1 MYKIHIYH
9 TKILFMLKRLLAG
22 RSAFLLI
29 LLMLSSV
36 TWAQDKVI
44 TGKVSDSKD
53 GTPLAGASVLVKGTK
68 IGTKT
73 DADGTF
79 RLTVPSNARTLV
91 ISSVGFSQF
100 EVAITGSTVDV
111 NLNASNS
118 SLNEIVVVGYG
129 TTRKK
134 DLTGAVASISSK
146 DFVKGAIQTPEQL
159 IAGKVAGVQINSNS
173 GAPGSGSRIRIRG
186 GASLNASNDPLI
198 IIDNV
203 PVDNG
208 GAAGSVNPL
217 NLINPNDIENITVLK
232 DPSAAAIYGSRA
244 SNGVIIITTK
254 KGRKGKVAFNFSGQ
268 FFAQTPSGTV
278 DVLTADEMRSV
289 VNSKGS
295 SAEAGRLGQASTD
308 WQDEIYQTAFGQD
321 LNLSATGATLKGKLP
336 FRISGGFL
344 NQDGMLRT
352 GNFKR
357 QTLSI
362 NLSPRLL
369 NERLKVDFNIK
380 GARTTN
386 HFASEGAIGAAIAFD
401 PTQPVKVNSN
411 RFGGFFEYIDN
422 NASGAP
428 PRDLAPRNPLSLLE
442 MRDDNSEVLRGIGNL
457 QLDYSLPWVKGL
469 RANLN
474 LGFDYQ
480 RGEGTVVVPDS
491 AASTYRRWDIQEN
504 PFKVNHY
511 GGINNNYQN
520 ERRNLL
526 WEFYLNYTRDISS
539 INSKVDFTA
548 GYGYQDFKFS
558 NYAYPDHRF
567 DGSIRPG
574 TEPQFPLSEPQY
586 TLISY
591 YGRLIYTLANKYIL
605 TGTLRTDGTSRF
617 NPSERWGV
625 FPSAAFAWRISEE
638 DFLINSKTVSDLK
651 LRIGYGV
658 TGQQDGISFYGY
670 LPVYALSNN
679 AAQYQLGSEYFT
691 MYRPSAYDPNLRWET
706 TTNVNA
712 AIDFGFFGNRLGGS
726 IDVFFRKT
734 KDLLS
739 VVPIALGTN
748 FSNQLLTNVG
758 NIESK
763 GIEVTLNTVPIQK
776 RDLTVN
782 FGVNFTYINPEV
794 RNLLLNP
801 DPSFKG
807 NRIGGIAGGTGNT
820 IQIHSVGYRPYT
832 FFVYKQVYN
841 QDNKPI
847 EGLYEDLNRDGII
860 NDNDLYRYKSPDS
873 RVFMGFNGSVVFGKW
888 NAGFVA
894 RASFGNYIYHN
905 VQSNLG
911 ALRQILNPLGWIVNA
926 SSNYL
931 ETGFTNNQYFSDYY
945 VQNASYF
952 RMDNINVGYD
962 MGKVF
967 KDASLRL
974 TANVQNAFVI
984 TKYKGLDPELN
995 SGIDNNLY
1003 PRPRMFV
1010 LGVNLDF

>member
-1 MYKIHIYH
+1 M
-9 TKILFMLKRLLAG
+9 FMLKRLLAR

-29 LLMLSSV
+29 LLMLSSIA
-36 TWAQDKVI
+36 WAQDRII
-44 TGKVSDSKD
+44 TGKITDSKD
-53 GTPLAGASVLVKGTK
+53 GTPLPGVSVLVKGTK
-68 IGTKT
+68 VGTKT
-73 DADGTF
+73 DANGIF
-79 RLTVPSNARTLV
+79 RISVPANSQTLV
-91 ISSVGFSQF
+91 ISSVGFTQQELS
-100 EVAITGSTVDV
+100 ITGSDV
-111 NLNASNS
+111 NVNLVASNS

-134 DLTGAVASISSK
+134 DLTGAVASVSSK

-159 IAGKVAGVQINSNS
+159 IAGKVAGVQISSNS

-254 KGRKGKVAFNFSGQ
+254 KGKKGKVLFNFSGQ
-268 FFAQTPSGTV
+268 FFAQTPSSKV
-278 DVLTADEMRSV
+278 DVLTAEEMRTV

-295 SAEAGRLGQASTD
+295 SAEAGRLGTANTD

-321 LNLSATGATLKGKLP
+321 LNLSATGAVMDGKLP
-336 FRISGGFL
+336 FRVSGGFL
-344 NQDGMLRT
+344 NQDGILKT

-357 QTLSI
+357 QTLAI
-362 NLSPRLL
+362 NLSPKFLK
-369 NERLKVDFNIK
+369 ERLKVDFNLK
-380 GARTTN
+380 GGRTTN
-386 HFASEGAIGAAIAFD
+386 HFANEGAIGSAIAFD
-401 PTQPVKVNSN
+401 PTQPVRVNSN
-411 RFGGFFEYIDN
+411 RFGGFFEYVDN
-422 NASGAP
+422 NSAGAP
-428 PRDLAPRNPLSLLE
+428 PLDLASRNPVSLLE

-474 LGFDYQ
+474 AGIDYQ
-480 RGEGTVVVPDS
+480 RGEGTVLVTDS
-491 AASTYRRWDIQEN
+491 AASTYRRWDIQSN

-511 GGINNNYQN
+511 GGINNYYQN
-520 ERRNLL
+520 ERKNLL
-526 WEFYLNYTRDISS
+526 FEFYLNYLKELTS
-539 INSKVDFTA
+539 INSRIDFTA
-548 GYGYQDFKFS
+548 GYGYQDFQFS
-558 NYAYPDHRF
+558 NYAYPDHRY
-567 DGSIRPG
+567 DGSVRPG
-574 TEPQFPLSEPQY
+574 TEPQFALSEPQY

-591 YGRLIYTLANKYIL
+591 YGRLVYTLANKYIL
-605 TGTLRTDGTSRF
+605 TTTLRTDGTSRF

-651 LRIGYGV
+651 LRVGYGV

-670 LPVYALSNN
+670 LPSYALSNN
-679 AAQYQLGSEYFT
+679 AAEYQLGNEYFN

-706 TTNVNA
+706 TTNFNVA
-712 AIDFGFFGNRLGGS
+712 LDFGFFGNRLGGS

-739 VVPIALGTN
+739 VVPIPLGTN

-758 NIESK
+758 NIESN
-763 GIEVTLNTVPIQK
+763 GVELTLNTVPVQN
-776 RDLTVN
+776 RNLTWN
-782 FGVNFTYINPEV
+782 FGVNFTYINPKV
-794 RNLLLNP
+794 TNLLLND

-807 NRIGGIAGGTGNT
+807 NRVGGIAGGTGNT
-820 IQIHSVGYRPYT
+820 IQIHSVGYRPNT
-832 FFVYKQVYN
+832 FFVYKQVYD

-847 EGLYEDLNRDGII
+847 EGLYEDLNRDGVI
-860 NDNDLYRYKSPDS
+860 NDNDLYRYKSPNA
-873 RVFMGFNGSVVFGKW
+873 RFFMGFNTSVNYGKW
-888 NAGFVA
+888 TAGFVA
-894 RASFGNYIYHN
+894 RAFVGNYNYHN

-926 SSNYL
+926 SANYL

-945 VQNASYF
+945 VQNASFF
-952 RMDNINVGYD
+952 RMDNINLGYD

-967 KDASLRL
+967 KDANLRL

-984 TKYKGLDPELN
+984 TKYKGLDPEIT
-995 SGIDNNLY
+995 GIDNNLY

>member
-1 MYKIHIYH
+1 MS
-9 TKILFMLKRLLAG
+9 TKRLLLV
-22 RSAFLLI
+22 RSMLCSFFLL
-29 LLMLSSV
+29 LFSFVSFSQSRV
-36 TWAQDKVI
+36 V
-44 TGKVSDSKD
+44 TGKITDSKD
-53 GTPLAGASVLVKGTK
+53 GAPIVGATVTPKGSSGGTTTGPDGSFSLSVPEN
-68 IGTKT
+68 TKT
-73 DADGTF
+73 
-79 RLTVPSNARTLV
+79 LI
-91 ISSVGFSQF
+91 ISSIGYSSREVG
-100 EVAITGSTVDV
+100 ITASTV
-111 NLNASNS
+111 NISLISSNS
-118 SLNEIVVVGYG
+118 ALNEVVVIGYG

-134 DLTGAVASISSK
+134 DLTGAVASVSSK

-159 IAGKVAGVQINSNS
+159 IAGKVAGVQISSNS
-173 GAPGSGSRIRIRG
+173 GAPGAGSRIRIRG

-244 SNGVIIITTK
+244 SNGVVIITTK
-254 KGRKGKVAFNFSGQ
+254 KGKKGKVLFNFGGQ
-268 FFAQTPSGTV
+268 FFAQTPSSKV
-278 DVLTADEMRSV
+278 DVLTAEEMRSI

-295 SAEAGRLGQASTD
+295 SAEAGRLGTANTD

-321 LNLSATGATLKGKLP
+321 LNLSATGATLEGKLP

-344 NQDGMLRT
+344 NQDGILRT
-352 GNFKR
+352 GNFQR
-357 QTLSI
+357 QTLAL
-362 NLSPRLL
+362 NLSPKFLK
-369 NERLKVDFNIK
+369 ERLKIDFNLK
-380 GARTTN
+380 GGRTTN
-386 HFASEGAIGAAIAFD
+386 HFANEGAIGSAIAFD

-411 RFGGFFEYIDN
+411 RFGGFFEYVDN
-422 NASGAP
+422 NSTGSP
-428 PRDLAPRNPLSLLE
+428 PLDLAPRNPVALLE
-442 MRDDNSEVLRGIGNL
+442 MRDDNSTVLRGIGNL

-480 RGEGTVVVPDS
+480 HGEGTVVVTDS
-491 AASTYRRWDIQEN
+491 AAATYRRWDIQSN
-504 PFKVNHY
+504 PFVVNHY
-511 GGINNNYQN
+511 GGINNNYKN

-526 WEFYLNYTRDISS
+526 SEFYLNYLRDITS
-539 INSKVDFTA
+539 INSRIDFTA
-548 GYGYQDFKFS
+548 GYGYQDFKFT
-558 NYAYPDHRF
+558 NYAYPDHRY

-574 TEPQFPLSEPQY
+574 TEPQFPVSEPQY

-591 YGRLIYTLANKYIL
+591 YGRLVYTLASKYIL
-605 TGTLRTDGTSRF
+605 TGTIRTDGTSRF
-617 NPSERWGV
+617 SPSERWGV

-638 DFLINSKTVSDLK
+638 DFLLNSKTISDLK
-651 LRIGYGV
+651 LRVGYGV

-670 LPVYALSNN
+670 LPSYALSNN
-679 AAQYQLGSEYFT
+679 AAQYQMGSEYFD

-706 TTNVNA
+706 TNNFNVA
-712 AIDFGFFGNRLGGS
+712 VDFGFFGNRLDGS

-739 VVPIALGTN
+739 VVPIPLGTN

-758 NIESK
+758 NIESN
-763 GIEVTLNTVPIQK
+763 GVELTLNGVPYQS
-776 RDLTVN
+776 RNLTWN
-782 FGVNFTYINPEV
+782 LGVNFTYINPEV
-794 RNLLLNP
+794 TNLLLNE
-801 DPSFKG
+801 DPAFKG

-832 FFVYKQVYN
+832 FFVYKQIYDQN
-841 QDNKPI
+841 NKPI

-873 RVFMGFNGSVVFGKW
+873 RVFMGFNTSVVYGKW
-888 NAGFVA
+888 TAGFVA
-894 RASFGNYIYHN
+894 RAFFGNYIYHN

-911 ALRQILNPLGWIVNA
+911 ALRQVLNPLGWIVNS

-931 ETGFTNNQYFSDYY
+931 ETGFTNNQYFSDYF
-945 VQNASYF
+945 VQNASFF
-952 RMDNINVGYD
+952 RMDNINIGYD

-967 KDASLRL
+967 KDANLRL

-984 TKYKGLDPELN
+984 TDYKGLDPELN

>member
-1 MYKIHIYH
+1 
-9 TKILFMLKRLLAG
+9 MLKRLLAR

-29 LLMLSSV
+29 LLMLSSIA
-36 TWAQDKVI
+36 WAQDRII
-44 TGKVSDSKD
+44 TGKITDSKD
-53 GTPLAGASVLVKGTK
+53 GTPLPGVSVLVKGTK
-68 IGTKT
+68 VGTKT
-73 DADGTF
+73 DANGTF
-79 RLTVPSNARTLV
+79 RISVPANSQTLV
-91 ISSVGFSQF
+91 ISSVGFTQQELS
-100 EVAITGSTVDV
+100 ITGSDV
-111 NLNASNS
+111 NVNLVASNS

-134 DLTGAVASISSK
+134 DLTGAVASVSSK

-159 IAGKVAGVQINSNS
+159 IAGKVAGVQISSNS

-254 KGRKGKVAFNFSGQ
+254 KGKKGKVLFNFSGQ
-268 FFAQTPSGTV
+268 FFAQAPSSKV
-278 DVLTADEMRSV
+278 DVLTAEEMRTV

-295 SAEAGRLGQASTD
+295 SAEAGRLGTANTD

-321 LNLSATGATLKGKLP
+321 LNLSATGAVMDGKLP
-336 FRISGGFL
+336 FRVSGGFL
-344 NQDGMLRT
+344 NQDGILKT

-357 QTLSI
+357 QTLAI
-362 NLSPRLL
+362 NLSPKFLK
-369 NERLKVDFNIK
+369 ERLKVDFNLK
-380 GARTTN
+380 GGRTTN
-386 HFASEGAIGAAIAFD
+386 HFANEGAIGSAIAFD
-401 PTQPVKVNSN
+401 PTQPVRVNSN
-411 RFGGFFEYIDN
+411 RFGGFFEYVDN
-422 NASGAP
+422 NSAGAP
-428 PRDLAPRNPLSLLE
+428 PLDLASRNPVSLLE

-474 LGFDYQ
+474 AGIDYQ
-480 RGEGTVVVPDS
+480 RGEGTVLVTDS
-491 AASTYRRWDIQEN
+491 AASTYRRWDIQSN

-511 GGINNNYQN
+511 GGINNYYQN
-520 ERRNLL
+520 ERKNLL
-526 WEFYLNYTRDISS
+526 FEFYLNYLKELTS
-539 INSKVDFTA
+539 INSRIDFTA
-548 GYGYQDFKFS
+548 GYGYQDFQFS
-558 NYAYPDHRF
+558 NYAYPDHRY
-567 DGSIRPG
+567 DGSVRPG
-574 TEPQFPLSEPQY
+574 TEPQFALSEPQY

-591 YGRLIYTLANKYIL
+591 YGRLVYTLANKYIL
-605 TGTLRTDGTSRF
+605 TTTLRTDGTSRF

-651 LRIGYGV
+651 LRVGYGV

-670 LPVYALSNN
+670 LPSYALSNN
-679 AAQYQLGSEYFT
+679 AAEYQLGNEYFN

-706 TTNVNA
+706 TTNFNVA
-712 AIDFGFFGNRLGGS
+712 LDFGFFGNRLGGS

-739 VVPIALGTN
+739 VVPIPLGTN

-758 NIESK
+758 NIESN
-763 GIEVTLNTVPIQK
+763 GVELTLNTVPVQN
-776 RDLTVN
+776 RNLTWN
-782 FGVNFTYINPEV
+782 FGVNFTYINPKV
-794 RNLLLNP
+794 TNLLLND

-807 NRIGGIAGGTGNT
+807 NRVGGIAGGTGNT
-820 IQIHSVGYRPYT
+820 IQIHSVGYRPNT
-832 FFVYKQVYN
+832 FFVYKQVYDQN
-841 QDNKPI
+841 NKPI
-847 EGLYEDLNRDGII
+847 EGLYEDLNRDGVI
-860 NDNDLYRYKSPDS
+860 NDNDLYRYKSPNA
-873 RVFMGFNGSVVFGKW
+873 RFFMGFNTSVNYGKW
-888 NAGFVA
+888 TAGFVA
-894 RASFGNYIYHN
+894 RAFVGNYNYHN

-926 SSNYL
+926 SANYL

-945 VQNASYF
+945 VQNASFF
-952 RMDNINVGYD
+952 RMDNINLGYD

-967 KDASLRL
+967 KDANLRL

-984 TKYKGLDPELN
+984 TKYKGLDPEIT
-995 SGIDNNLY
+995 GIDNNLY

>member
-1 MYKIHIYH
+1 
-9 TKILFMLKRLLAG
+9 MLKRLLAG

-29 LLMLSSV
+29 LLMLSSI

-44 TGKVSDSKD
+44 TGKITDSKD
-53 GTPLAGASVLVKGTK
+53 GTPLPGVSVLVKGTK
-68 IGTKT
+68 VGTKT
-73 DADGTF
+73 DSDGTF
-79 RLTVPSNARTLV
+79 RLSVPANAQTLV
-91 ISSVGFSQF
+91 ISSVGFTQQ
-100 EVAITGSTVDV
+100 ELTITGSDVSV
-111 NLNASNS
+111 NLVASNS

-134 DLTGAVASISSK
+134 DLTGAVASVSSK

-159 IAGKVAGVQINSNS
+159 IAGKVAGVQISSNS

-208 GAAGSVNPL
+208 GAAGSINPL

-244 SNGVIIITTK
+244 SNGVILITTK
-254 KGRKGKVAFNFSGQ
+254 KGKKGKVLFNFSGQ
-268 FFAQTPSGTV
+268 FFAQAPSSKV
-278 DVLTADEMRSV
+278 DVLTAEEMRAV

-295 SAEAGRLGQASTD
+295 SAEAGRLGTANTD

-321 LNLSATGATLKGKLP
+321 LNLSATGAVMDGKLP
-336 FRISGGFL
+336 FRVSGGFL
-344 NQDGMLRT
+344 NQDGILKT

-357 QTLSI
+357 QTLAI
-362 NLSPRLL
+362 NLSPKFLK
-369 NERLKVDFNIK
+369 ERLKVDFNIK
-380 GARTTN
+380 GGRTTN
-386 HFASEGAIGAAIAFD
+386 HFANEGAIGSAIAFD
-401 PTQPVKVNSN
+401 PTQPVRVNSN
-411 RFGGFFEYIDN
+411 RFGGFFEYVDN
-422 NASGAP
+422 NSAGAP
-428 PRDLAPRNPLSLLE
+428 PLDLAIRNPVSLLE

-474 LGFDYQ
+474 AGFDYQ
-480 RGEGTVVVPDS
+480 RGEGTVLVTDS
-491 AASTYRRWDIQEN
+491 AASTYRRWDITSN

-511 GGINNNYQN
+511 GGINNYYQN
-520 ERRNLL
+520 ERKNLL
-526 WEFYLNYTRDISS
+526 FEFYLNYLKEITS
-539 INSKVDFTA
+539 INSRIDFTA
-548 GYGYQDFKFS
+548 GYGYQDFQFA
-558 NYAYPDHRF
+558 NYAYPDHRY
-567 DGSIRPG
+567 DGSVRPG
-574 TEPQFPLSEPQY
+574 TEPQFALSEPQY

-591 YGRLIYTLANKYIL
+591 YGRLVYTLANKYIL
-605 TGTLRTDGTSRF
+605 TTTLRTDGTSRF

-651 LRIGYGV
+651 LRVGYGV

-670 LPVYALSNN
+670 LPSYALSNN
-679 AAQYQLGSEYFT
+679 AAEYQMGNEFFN

-706 TTNVNA
+706 TTNFNVA
-712 AIDFGFFGNRLGGS
+712 LDFGFFGNRLGGS

-739 VVPIALGTN
+739 VVPIPLGTN

-758 NIESK
+758 NIESN
-763 GIEVTLNTVPIQK
+763 GVEVTLNTVPVQN
-776 RDLTVN
+776 RNLTWN
-782 FGVNFTYINPEV
+782 FGVNFTYINPKV
-794 RNLLLNP
+794 TNLLLNE

-807 NRIGGIAGGTGNT
+807 NRVGGIAGGTGNT
-820 IQIHSVGYRPYT
+820 IQIHSVGYRPNT
-832 FFVYKQVYN
+832 FFVYKQIYDQN
-841 QDNKPI
+841 NKPI
-847 EGLYEDLNRDGII
+847 EGLYEDLNRDGVI
-860 NDNDLYRYKSPDS
+860 NDDDLYRYKSPNA
-873 RVFMGFNGSVVFGKW
+873 RFFMGFNTSVTYGKW
-888 NAGFVA
+888 TAGFVA
-894 RASFGNYIYHN
+894 RAFVGNYNYHN

-926 SSNYL
+926 SANYL

-945 VQNASYF
+945 VQNASFF
-952 RMDNINVGYD
+952 RMDNINLGYD

-967 KDASLRL
+967 KDANLRL

-984 TKYKGLDPELN
+984 TKYEGLDPEIT
-995 SGIDNNLY
+995 GIDNNLY